1 MGQQSKKDYAQ
12 QARERRAQIEKEKR
26 EKERR
31 QNRIIWG
38 IVGGILAVILIVV
51 GIILLTM
58 PKKTTTEPE
67 STPATRVAPK
77 MEEIDFSPIE
87 GNLSE
92 TYAPTEEET
101 DLVRMTISYTTK
113 EGEAKQGD
121 VYIRLYPDVAP
132 TTVANF
138 KSLVGRGFYNGLTFH
153 RVSPGFMIQGGDPN
167 GDGTGS
173 SGTNIKGEFSANGFE
188 NNLSHKRGVISM
200 ARGSYSMDS
209 ASCQFFIVH
218 DDAAIRSL
226 DGQYASF
233 GYVVSGMDV
242 VDAITEIELSF
253 NVGGIDE
260 VATSPVHPVT
270 IESAVFVK
278 EN

>member
-1 MGQQSKKDYAQ
+1 MGQQSKKNYAQ
-12 QARERRAQIEKEKR
+12 QARERRAQMEKEKR

-51 GIILLTM
+51 GIVLLTR
-58 PKKTTTEPE
+58 PKP
-67 STPATRVAPK
+67 RHAPT
-77 MEEIDFSPIE
+77 MDEIDFSPIE

-121 VYIRLYPDVAP
+121 IYIRLYPDVAP

-138 KSLVGRGFYNGLTFH
+138 KFLVGRGFYNGLTFH

-242 VDAITEIELSF
+242 VDAITKIELSF